1 MKNAFIRISKGKVF
15 VAEYIV
21 CSQQLSFSL
30 LYSEAAICLFLA
42 ASFWAKSHNTGTVWK
57 WKFACLIKS
66 AVLQSYLTSYFSYKT
81 KFRFLKI

>member
-42 ASFWAKSHNTGTVWK
+42 ASFWAKSHNTGTV
-57 WKFACLIKS
+57 
-66 AVLQSYLTSYFSYKT
+66 
-81 KFRFLKI
+81 